1 MTTAVPCTLAVARY
15 VFVFSRGSRGPRS
28 LPQFVV
34 RVREIYKILSLLFMQ
49 LLATITFLKYFARR
63 FLAWFFYWIA
73 FFCYFGML
81 YAFEYSIARY
91 AVYQAVSSTV
101 AAPGKFYNVQPGT
114 SYKIHMH
121 CKGISIN
128 VLYVNDLYH
137 QYKWPCLYQSEQLT
151 TLSDKAVRRR
161 TGTVDLP

>member
-1 MTTAVPCTLAVARY
+1 
-15 VFVFSRGSRGPRS
+15 
-28 LPQFVV
+28 
-34 RVREIYKILSLLFMQ
+34 MQ

-63 FLAWFFYWIA
+63 FLAWLFYWIA

-128 VLYVNDLYH
+128 ILNVNDLYH